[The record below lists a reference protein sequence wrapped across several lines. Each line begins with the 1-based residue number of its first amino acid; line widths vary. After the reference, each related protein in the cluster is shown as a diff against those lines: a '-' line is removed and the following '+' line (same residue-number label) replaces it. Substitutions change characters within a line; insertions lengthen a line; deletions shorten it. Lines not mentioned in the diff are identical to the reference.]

1 MAELVGVDE
10 ASFEGLFCVA
20 LDVSGELEA
29 ELKRHGY
36 DRRKPKPSYDGAVLL
51 ACLTA
56 ARKHLHPTKSEDE
69 GFRALGQSF
78 VHGFR
83 KTVLGGVLMAALPF
97 LGPARFLPRLPGRFA
112 STRSDASVSCE
123 MTGARAATLTFV
135 DPLPLASF
143 YAGAIETALGVAKAE
158 APKVVPKVVPGGHQL
173 EASW

>member
-1 MAELVGVDE
+1 VGVNE
-10 ASFEGLFCVA
+10 ALFEGLFCVA

-69 GFRALGQSF
+69 GLRALGQSF
-78 VHGFR
+78 VQGFR
-83 KTVLGGVLMAALPF
+83 KTVLGGVLTAALPF

-112 STRSDASVSCE
+112 SLRSDAKVTVE
-123 MTGARAATLTFV
+123 MKGPRAATLSFS
-135 DPLPLASF
+135 DPLPLGSF

-158 APKVVPKVVPGGHQL
+158 SPKVVPKVVPGGYLL